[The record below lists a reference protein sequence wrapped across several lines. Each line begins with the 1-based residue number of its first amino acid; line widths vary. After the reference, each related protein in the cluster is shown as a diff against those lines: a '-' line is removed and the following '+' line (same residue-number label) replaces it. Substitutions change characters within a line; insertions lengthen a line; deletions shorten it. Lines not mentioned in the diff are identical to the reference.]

1 MPENKPANSE
11 EHVVEGRQAYAA
23 AAAEIAGRARLELAL
38 LSFDLPVWAYGTQD
52 FCDAVRDMIL
62 RYQRARVRVLIHD
75 IASVASRDHR
85 LIHLLRHLS
94 SYAEIRKLSHEQGDH
109 REDCLIADEHHSLK
123 RDNPEA
129 LSAIVR
135 YDAPMHGRAARR
147 FFDELWDGSEPASEL
162 RRLYL

>member
-1 MPENKPANSE
+1 MPENRPTNSE
-11 EHVVEGRQAYAA
+11 EHIVEGRKAYAE
-23 AAAEIAGRARLELAL
+23 AAAEIAGRARRELAL
-38 LSFDLPVWAYGTQD
+38 LSFDLPAWAYGTGE
-52 FCDAVRDMIL
+52 FCDAVRDLIL

-75 IASVASRDHR
+75 VASVANQDHR

-94 SYAEIRKLSHEQGDH
+94 SFAEIRKLSYEQGDH
-109 REDCLIADEHHSLK
+109 REDCLIADEHHTLK

-135 YDAPMHGRAARR
+135 YDTPMWGRESRK